1 MTMLAPAQTQ
11 AQTQAHH
18 ALGQRHPIGQRHRI
32 ITPTAPRFCDMNYV
46 YNPPTEAYPSDT
58 ATFPHASHLA
68 VGTQIFITYRGVS
81 INFTRRRNSW
91 VNNEG
96 ATYDD
101 EGMTVFMASAAKSG
115 TIRIV

>member
-1 MTMLAPAQTQ
+1 MTMLAPTQAPAQ
-11 AQTQAHH
+11 AQTHH
-18 ALGQRHPIGQRHRI
+18 ALGQRHRI
-32 ITPTAPRFCDMNYV
+32 VTPTAPRFCDMNYV
-46 YNPPTEAYPSDT
+46 YNPPTEAYQSNT
-58 ATFPHASHLA
+58 ASFPHASRLA

-81 INFTRRRNSW
+81 INFTRRRDFW
-91 VNNEG
+91 INNEG

>member
-11 AQTQAHH
+11 TQTRVQTQTHRT
-18 ALGQRHPIGQRHRI
+18 LGQRHRI

-81 INFTRRRNSW
+81 INFTRRRDFW

>member
-1 MTMLAPAQTQ
+1 MTMLAPAQAQ
-11 AQTQAHH
+11 AQTQTQTQIHH
-18 ALGQRHPIGQRHRI
+18 TLGQRHRI
-32 ITPTAPRFCDMNYV
+32 VTPTAPRFCDMNYV
-46 YNPPTEAYPSDT
+46 YNPPTEAYQSDT
-58 ATFPHASHLA
+58 ATFPHASNLA
-68 VGTQIFITYRGVS
+68 IGTQIFITYRGVS
-81 INFTRRRNSW
+81 INFTRRQDFW